1 MAACGK
7 KVEHI
12 QIIIF
17 LYDKNK
23 ITIPGNNERSEGVI
37 DPFFHRNA
45 AHQRAL
51 LCCFDQRRGFLK

>member
-23 ITIPGNNERSEGVI
+23 ITITGNNERSEGVV
-37 DPFFHRNA
+37 DPFFSIEM
-45 AHQRAL
+45 QRIRG
-51 LCCFDQRRGFLK
+51 LCSVVLTRDAGS